1 MNQLQISER
10 KEILCVTRFNN
21 AERREF
27 YSHICPN
34 HIQSVAV
41 IVTDVVEVVV
51 TVVGLVVV
59 DLLLLLLLV
68 LWSLALLMSLSLLLL
83 LLFWPCCRCCR
94 YCYHFCFCCSSNSF
108 LLLPSVMQ
116 MRNSSPFP
124 PLRVILWIMLFSLST

>member
-10 KEILCVTRFNN
+10 KEILCVTGFNN

-59 DLLLLLLLV
+59 DFVVIVGVGVVVTGVVDVIVTVIVIVV
-68 LWSLALLMSLSLLLL
+68 LAMLSLLQLL
-83 LLFWPCCRCCR
+83 LPF
-94 YCYHFCFCCSSNSF
+94 FFSSNSF

-116 MRNSSPFP
+116 MRNSSPIP
-124 PLRVILWIMLFSLST
+124 PLRVILWILLFSLST